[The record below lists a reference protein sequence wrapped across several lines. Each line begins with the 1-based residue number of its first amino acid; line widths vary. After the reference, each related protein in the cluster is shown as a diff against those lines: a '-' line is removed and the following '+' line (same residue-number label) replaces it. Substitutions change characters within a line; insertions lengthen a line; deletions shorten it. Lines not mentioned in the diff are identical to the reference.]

1 MINIK
6 LALLSTLFS
15 KKFSLRDEDIC
26 HFSLLQ
32 SFLGPAGQLQ
42 IVQTLII
49 LCTRIP
55 FPYNRMDWNSTV
67 EPLKFKGTV
76 ASLDFQEIIIRIDLG
91 IKVSQVTKCSKLQSA
106 PSYTVSPNL
115 KCVLSYI
122 QSVPS
127 FGHVKMIHSNIFILF
142 CAIFV
147 SLRSR
152 QEKER
157 LCLMFYFLY

>member
-32 SFLGPAGQLQ
+32 SFLGLAGQLQ
-42 IVQTLII
+42 FVRTLII

-115 KCVLSYI
+115 KCVLSYKVS
-122 QSVPS
+122 QVSDMS
-127 FGHVKMIHSNIFILF
+127 RWFITTFL
-142 CAIFV
+142 
-147 SLRSR
+147 
-152 QEKER
+152 
-157 LCLMFYFLY
+157 FYFVQSSSLYVPVRRKKGCA